1 MIEHGFNGLDTDYF
15 PVLFQ
20 PSNIETRKNFNTL
33 NMKKISI
40 LSFLIISLL
49 MSCGKKKEPK
59 KALIEDDIVA
69 VKLANVS
76 QANSTEVLK
85 ASGLVAS
92 LEEARLSFKTGGI
105 IEKIYVKEGQNVRKG
120 QLLATLNLTEINAQV
135 QQANESVQKS
145 ERDLKRVTNLYR
157 DSVATL
163 EQVQNL
169 TTALSVAKQS
179 LEIASYN
186 QGYSKIY
193 ASANGVIVKKL
204 MNEGELAG
212 PGTPVFFMNA
222 SGANDW
228 VIKVGIADKD
238 WTRLHIGDRA
248 NVKLDAF
255 PETTFTASISNLS
268 QGADINSGLY
278 QAELKLN
285 TQGKKM
291 ATGLFGNAQIMPSV
305 IQKHTSIPIDAV
317 VEGNGDEA
325 FVYVVA
331 DGKARKLPIFLVGIN
346 NTKAFV
352 SVGLA
357 GITQVITDGSAYLVE
372 GSRVRVVK

>member
-1 MIEHGFNGLDTDYF
+1 
-15 PVLFQ
+15 
-20 PSNIETRKNFNTL
+20 
-33 NMKKISI
+33 MKKIFI
-40 LSFLIISLL
+40 LPFVIISLL

-69 VKLANVS
+69 VKLADVS
-76 QANSTEVLK
+76 QANSTEAIN
-85 ASGLVAS
+85 ASGLVTS
-92 LEEARLSFKTGGI
+92 LQEARLSFKTGGI
-105 IEKIYVKEGQNVRKG
+105 IEQIYIKEGQNVRKG

-135 QQANESVQKS
+135 QQATESVNKS
-145 ERDLKRVTNLYR
+145 DRDLKRVTNLYR

-179 LEIASYN
+179 LEIAAYN

-212 PGTPVFFMNA
+212 PGTPIFFMNA

-228 VIKVGIADKD
+228 VLKAGIVDKD

-248 NVKLDAF
+248 TLSLDAF
-255 PETTFTASISNLS
+255 PEVIFSATVSTLS
-268 QGADINSGLY
+268 QGADVNSGLY

-291 ATGLFGNAQIMPSV
+291 ATGLFGKAKIMPSIV
-305 IQKHTSIPIDAV
+305 QKHTSIPIDAV
-317 VEGNGDEA
+317 IEGNGEDA
-325 FVYVVA
+325 FVYSVA
-331 DGKARKLPIFLVGIN
+331 EGKARKMPVKIVGIDN
-346 NTKAFV
+346 NRAFIGR
-352 SVGLA
+352 GLA
-357 GITQVITDGSAYLVE
+357 GVSQVITDGSAYLVD
-372 GSRVRVVK
+372 GSRVRIVK

>member
-1 MIEHGFNGLDTDYF
+1 
-15 PVLFQ
+15 
-20 PSNIETRKNFNTL
+20 
-33 NMKKISI
+33 
-40 LSFLIISLL
+40 
-49 MSCGKKKEPK
+49 MSCGKKQELK

-69 VKLANVS
+69 VKLVDVAM
-76 QANSTEVLK
+76 ANSTEALK

-92 LEEARLSFKTGGI
+92 LEETRLSFKTGGI
-105 IEKIYVKEGQNVRKG
+105 IEKIYAKEGQNVRKG

-135 QQANESVQKS
+135 QQATESVQKS

-169 TTALSVAKQS
+169 TTTLSVAKQS

-193 ASANGVIVKKL
+193 ASTNGVIVKKL

-228 VIKVGIADKD
+228 AMKVGIADKD
-238 WTRLHIGDRA
+238 WTRLHTGDRA
-248 NVKLDAF
+248 TVILDAF
-255 PETTFTASISNLS
+255 PETTFSAVISNLS
-268 QGADINSGLY
+268 QGADVNSGLY

-291 ATGLFGNAQIMPSV
+291 ATGLFGNAQITPSM

-331 DGKARKLPIFLVGIN
+331 DGKARKMPIKLVGVDN
-346 NTKAFV
+346 VRAFV
-352 SVGLA
+352 ASGLA

-372 GSRVRVVK
+372 GSKVKVVK

>member
-1 MIEHGFNGLDTDYF
+1 
-15 PVLFQ
+15 
-20 PSNIETRKNFNTL
+20 
-33 NMKKISI
+33 MKKISI
-40 LSFLIISLL
+40 LFLILSLF
-49 MSCGKKKEPK
+49 MSCGNNKELK

-69 VKLANVS
+69 VKLADVS
-76 QANSTEVLK
+76 QSNSTEVLK

-135 QQANESVQKS
+135 QQASESVQKS

-169 TTALSVAKQS
+169 TTVLSVAKKS

-186 QGYSKIY
+186 QGYSKIFS
-193 ASANGVIVKKL
+193 SANGVIVRKL

-212 PGTPVFFMNA
+212 PGTTIFFMNA

-228 VIKVGIADKD
+228 VIKIGIADKD

-248 NVKLDAF
+248 SVNLDAF
-255 PETTFTASISNLS
+255 PEKTFSAVVSNLS
-268 QGADINSGLY
+268 QGADVNSGLY

-285 TQGKKM
+285 TQGQKM
-291 ATGLFGNAQIMPSV
+291 ATGLFGNAKISPSV
-305 IQKHTSIPIDAV
+305 IQAHTSIPIDAV

-325 FVYVVA
+325 FVFVINN
-331 DGKARKLPIFLVGIN
+331 GKAHKIPIKLEGVD

-352 SVGLA
+352 GSGLA
-357 GITQVITDGSAYLVE
+357 GVTQVITDGSAYLVE
-372 GSRVRVVK
+372 GSLVRVVK

>member
-1 MIEHGFNGLDTDYF
+1 
-15 PVLFQ
+15 
-20 PSNIETRKNFNTL
+20 
-33 NMKKISI
+33 
-40 LSFLIISLL
+40 
-49 MSCGKKKEPK
+49 MSCGKKKETK
-59 KALIEDDIVA
+59 RALIEDDIVA
-69 VKLANVS
+69 VKLVEVS
-76 QANSTEVLK
+76 QANSTEPLK

-92 LEEARLSFKTGGI
+92 LQEARLSFKTGGI
-105 IEKIYVKEGQNVRKG
+105 IEKIYVKEGQNVSKG

-135 QQANESVQKS
+135 QQATESVQKS

-193 ASANGVIVKKL
+193 ASANGVIVRKL

-228 VIKVGIADKD
+228 VVKVGIADKD

-248 NVKLDAF
+248 SVQLDAF
-255 PETTFTASISNLS
+255 PETIFSASVNNLS
-268 QGADINSGLY
+268 QGADQNSGLY

-285 TQGKKM
+285 TQGRKM
-291 ATGLFGNAQIMPSV
+291 ATGLFGNAQIIPSV
-305 IQKHTSIPIDAV
+305 IQKHTSIPIEAV
-317 VEGNGDEA
+317 VEGNRDDA

-331 DGKARKLPIFLVGIN
+331 DGKARKMPIKLVGID
-346 NTKAFV
+346 NTRAFV
-352 SVGLA
+352 GTGLA

-372 GSRVRVVK
+372 GSKVKIVK

>member
-1 MIEHGFNGLDTDYF
+1 
-15 PVLFQ
+15 
-20 PSNIETRKNFNTL
+20 
-33 NMKKISI
+33 MKKIAI
-40 LSFLIISLL
+40 LSLL
-49 MSCGKKKEPK
+49 LTALLASCGKKKEPK
-59 KALIEDDIVA
+59 KALIEDDIIA
-69 VKLANVS
+69 VKLADVS
-76 QANSTEVLK
+76 QANSTDALK

-135 QQANESVQKS
+135 QQATESVQKA

-238 WTRLHIGDRA
+238 WTRLRTGDRA
-248 NVKLDAF
+248 TVRLDAF
-255 PETTFTASISNLS
+255 PETVFTASVSNLS
-268 QGADINSGLY
+268 QGADQNSGLY

-291 ATGLFGNAQIMPSV
+291 ATGLFGNAEIMPYF
-305 IQKHTSIPIDAV
+305 IQKHTSVPIDAI
-317 VEGNGDEA
+317 VEGNGDDA
-325 FVYVVA
+325 FIYVVA
-331 DGKARKLPIFLVGIN
+331 EGKARKMSVKIVGID
-346 NTKAFV
+346 NTRAFIG
-352 SVGLA
+352 SGLG
-357 GITQVITDGSAYLVE
+357 GINQVITDGSAYLVE
-372 GSRVRVVK
+372 GSKVKVVK

>member
-1 MIEHGFNGLDTDYF
+1 
-15 PVLFQ
+15 
-20 PSNIETRKNFNTL
+20 
-33 NMKKISI
+33 MKKISI

-69 VKLANVS
+69 VKLADVS
-76 QANSTEVLK
+76 QANSTDALK

-105 IEKIYVKEGQNVRKG
+105 IEKIYVKEGQNVSKG

-135 QQANESVQKS
+135 QQATESVQKS

-169 TTALSVAKQS
+169 TTALSVARQS

-193 ASANGVIVKKL
+193 SSANGVIVKKL

-212 PGTPVFFMNA
+212 PGMPIFFMNA

-228 VIKVGIADKD
+228 VMKVGIADKD

-248 NVKLDAF
+248 TVRLDAF
-255 PETTFTASISNLS
+255 PEITFTALVSNLS

-291 ATGLFGNAQIMPSV
+291 ATGLFGNTQIMPSV

-331 DGKARKLPIFLVGIN
+331 EGKARKMPIKLVGID
-346 NTKAFV
+346 NTRAFV
-352 SVGLA
+352 ASGLA

-372 GSRVRVVK
+372 GSKVKVVK

>member
-1 MIEHGFNGLDTDYF
+1 
-15 PVLFQ
+15 
-20 PSNIETRKNFNTL
+20 
-33 NMKKISI
+33 MKKISL
-40 LSFLIISLL
+40 LSFLILSLL
-49 MSCGKKKEPK
+49 MSCGKKKETK

-69 VKLANVS
+69 VKLVEVS
-76 QANSTEVLK
+76 QANSTEPLK

-92 LEEARLSFKTGGI
+92 LQEARLSFKTGGI
-105 IEKIYVKEGQNVRKG
+105 IEKIYVKEGQNVSKG

-135 QQANESVQKS
+135 QQATESVQKS

-193 ASANGVIVKKL
+193 ASANGVIVRKL

-228 VIKVGIADKD
+228 VVKVGIADKD

-248 NVKLDAF
+248 SVQLDAF
-255 PETTFTASISNLS
+255 PETIFSASVNNLS
-268 QGADINSGLY
+268 QGADQNSGLY

-285 TQGKKM
+285 TQGRKM
-291 ATGLFGNAQIMPSV
+291 ATGLFGNAQIIPSV
-305 IQKHTSIPIDAV
+305 IQKHTSIPIEAV
-317 VEGNGDEA
+317 VEGNRDDA

-331 DGKARKLPIFLVGIN
+331 DGKARKMPIKLVGID
-346 NTKAFV
+346 NTRAFV
-352 SVGLA
+352 GTGLA

-372 GSRVRVVK
+372 GSKVKVVK

>member
-1 MIEHGFNGLDTDYF
+1 
-15 PVLFQ
+15 
-20 PSNIETRKNFNTL
+20 
-33 NMKKISI
+33 
-40 LSFLIISLL
+40 
-49 MSCGKKKEPK
+49 MSCGKKRETK

-69 VKLANVS
+69 VKLADVS

-105 IEKIYVKEGQNVRKG
+105 IERIYVKEGQNVRKG

-135 QQANESVQKS
+135 QQANENVQKS
-145 ERDLKRVTNLYR
+145 ERDLKRLTNLYR

-169 TTALSVAKQS
+169 TTALNVTKQF
-179 LEIASYN
+179 LEIATYN

-193 ASANGVIVKKL
+193 ASTNGVIVKKL

-212 PGTPVFFMNA
+212 PGAPVFFMNA

-228 VIKVGIADKD
+228 VMKVGIADKD

-248 NVKLDAF
+248 SVKLDAF
-255 PETTFTASISNLS
+255 PEITFTASVSNLS
-268 QGADINSGLY
+268 QGPDVNSGLY

-285 TQGKKM
+285 IQGKKI
-291 ATGLFGNAQIMPSV
+291 ATGLFGNAQIIPSIV
-305 IQKHTSIPIDAV
+305 KKYISIPIDAI

-331 DGKARKLPIFLVGIN
+331 DGKARKMPILLVGID
-346 NTKAFV
+346 NTKAFIG
-352 SVGLA
+352 SGLA

-372 GSRVRVVK
+372 GNRVRVVR

>member
-1 MIEHGFNGLDTDYF
+1 
-15 PVLFQ
+15 
-20 PSNIETRKNFNTL
+20 
-33 NMKKISI
+33 
-40 LSFLIISLL
+40 
-49 MSCGKKKEPK
+49 MSCGEKKETK
-59 KALIEDDIVA
+59 KALIEDDIVT
-69 VKLANVS
+69 VKLVNVS
-76 QANSTEVLK
+76 QANSTEALK

-92 LEEARLSFKTGGI
+92 LEETRLSFKTGGI

-135 QQANESVQKS
+135 QQASESVQKS

-169 TTALSVAKQS
+169 TTVLSMAKQS

-193 ASANGVIVKKL
+193 ASTNGVIVRKL

-228 VIKVGIADKD
+228 VMKVGIADKD
-238 WTRLHIGDRA
+238 WTRLHTGDRA
-248 NVKLDAF
+248 SVSLDAF
-255 PETTFTASISNLS
+255 PKTIFSAVVSNLS
-268 QGADINSGLY
+268 QGADVSSGLY
-278 QAELKLN
+278 QAELKLS

-291 ATGLFGNAQIMPSV
+291 ATGLFGNAQIMPTV
-305 IQKHTSIPIDAV
+305 IQKYTSIPIDAL

-331 DGKARKLPIFLVGIN
+331 DGKARKMPISLVGID
-346 NTKAFV
+346 NTTAFV
-352 SVGLA
+352 GGGLA
-357 GITQVITDGSAYLVE
+357 GITQVITDGSAYLVD
-372 GSRVRVVK
+372 GSLVKVVK

>member
-1 MIEHGFNGLDTDYF
+1 MSNSHTTNGHGLDKALPCLYKTGADS
-15 PVLFQ
+15 PKI
-20 PSNIETRKNFNTL
+20 NL
-33 NMKKISI
+33 NMKKIFI
-40 LSFLIISLL
+40 IPVLIASLL
-49 MSCGKKKEPK
+49 VSCGKKKEIK

-69 VKLANVS
+69 VKLADVS
-76 QANSTEVLK
+76 QANSTEAIN
-85 ASGLVAS
+85 ASGLVTS
-92 LEEARLSFKTGGI
+92 LREARLSFKTGGI
-105 IEKIYVKEGQNVRKG
+105 IEKIYVKEGQNVSKG

-135 QQANESVQKS
+135 QQANESVDKS

-179 LEIASYN
+179 LEIAHYN

-193 ASANGVIVKKL
+193 ASNNGVIVKKL

-222 SGANDW
+222 TGANDW
-228 VIKVGIADKD
+228 VLKAGIADKD

-248 NVKLDAF
+248 TLNLDAF
-255 PETTFTASISNLS
+255 PDITFSATVSTLS
-268 QGADINSGLY
+268 QGADVNSGLY
-278 QAELKLN
+278 QAELKMN

-291 ATGLFGNAQIMPSV
+291 ATGLFGKAQIMPSIV
-305 IQKHTSIPIDAV
+305 QKHTSITIDAV
-317 VEGNGDEA
+317 VEGNGEDA

-331 DGKARKLPIFLVGIN
+331 EGKARKMPVKIVGIDN
-346 NTKAFV
+346 SRAFIG
-352 SVGLA
+352 SGLA
-357 GITQVITDGSAYLVE
+357 GISQVITDGSAYLVD

>member
-1 MIEHGFNGLDTDYF
+1 MK
-15 PVLFQ
+15 
-20 PSNIETRKNFNTL
+20 NIS
-33 NMKKISI
+33 MY
-40 LSFLIISLL
+40 SFLIISLL
-49 MSCGKKKEPK
+49 VSCGKKQETK

-69 VKLANVS
+69 VKLADVS

-105 IEKIYVKEGQNVRKG
+105 IERIYVKEGQNVRKG

-135 QQANESVQKS
+135 QQANENVQKS
-145 ERDLKRVTNLYR
+145 ERDLKRLTNLYR

-169 TTALSVAKQS
+169 TTALNVTKQF
-179 LEIASYN
+179 LEIATYN

-193 ASANGVIVKKL
+193 ASTNGVIVKKL

-212 PGTPVFFMNA
+212 PGAPVFFMNA

-228 VIKVGIADKD
+228 VMKVGIADKD

-248 NVKLDAF
+248 SVKLDAF
-255 PETTFTASISNLS
+255 PEITFTASVSNLS
-268 QGADINSGLY
+268 QGPDVNSGLY

-285 TQGKKM
+285 IQGKKI
-291 ATGLFGNAQIMPSV
+291 ATGLFGNAQIIPSIV
-305 IQKHTSIPIDAV
+305 KKYISIPIDAI

-331 DGKARKLPIFLVGIN
+331 DGKARKMPILLVGID
-346 NTKAFV
+346 NTKAFIG
-352 SVGLA
+352 SGLA

-372 GSRVRVVK
+372 GNRVRVVR

>member
-1 MIEHGFNGLDTDYF
+1 MLIFKSLELIK
-15 PVLFQ
+15 
-20 PSNIETRKNFNTL
+20 S
-33 NMKKISI
+33 MKKNS
-40 LSFLIISLL
+40 LLFFLIISLF
-49 MSCGKKKEPK
+49 MSCGKKKELT

-69 VKLANVS
+69 VRLANVS
-76 QANSTEVLK
+76 QANSTETLK

-135 QQANESVQKS
+135 QQATESVQKS

-169 TTALSVAKQS
+169 TTSLNLVKQS

-204 MNEGELAG
+204 MNEGELASSG
-212 PGTPVFFMNA
+212 IPVFFMNA
-222 SGANDW
+222 SGVNDW

-238 WTRLHIGDRA
+238 WTRLHTGDRA
-248 NVKLDAF
+248 TVSLDAF
-255 PETTFTASISNLS
+255 PTIIFTALVSNLS
-268 QGADINSGLY
+268 QGADQNSGLY

-291 ATGLFGNAQIMPSV
+291 ATGLFGNAQITPSV
-305 IQKHTSIPIDAV
+305 VQKHTSIPIDAV

-325 FVYVVA
+325 FVYIVEN
-331 DGKARKLPIFLVGIN
+331 GKARKMPIKLVGID
-346 NTKAFV
+346 NTTAFV
-352 SVGLA
+352 ASGLA

-372 GSRVRVVK
+372 GSLVKVVK

>member
-1 MIEHGFNGLDTDYF
+1 
-15 PVLFQ
+15 
-20 PSNIETRKNFNTL
+20 
-33 NMKKISI
+33 MKKIFIPLFLI
-40 LSFLIISLL
+40 LSLL
-49 MSCGKKKEPK
+49 ASCGKKKEAK
-59 KALIEDDIVA
+59 KALIEDDIIA
-69 VKLANVS
+69 VKLADVS
-76 QANSTEVLK
+76 HANSTEAVK
-85 ASGLVAS
+85 ASGLVGS
-92 LEEARLSFKTGGI
+92 LQEARLSFKTGGI
-105 IEKIYVKEGQNVRKG
+105 IEKIFVKEGQSVRKG

-135 QQANESVQKS
+135 QQANESVQKA

-179 LEIASYN
+179 LQIASYN

-193 ASANGVIVKKL
+193 ASSNGVIVKKL

-228 VIKVGIADKD
+228 VIKVGVADKD
-238 WTRLHIGDRA
+238 WTRLRMGDRA
-248 NVKLDAF
+248 TVTLDAF
-255 PETTFTASISNLS
+255 PEQIFTAIVSNLS
-268 QGADINSGLY
+268 QGADQSSGLY

-291 ATGLFGNAQIMPSV
+291 ATGLFGNAQITPSV
-305 IQKHTSIPIDAV
+305 IQKHTSIPIEAI

-325 FVYVVA
+325 SVYVVEN
-331 DGKARKLPIFLVGIN
+331 GKARKLPVQLAGVD
-346 NTKAFV
+346 NTRAFV
-352 SVGLA
+352 TSGLA
-357 GITQVITDGSAYLVE
+357 GISQVITDGSAYLVE
-372 GSRVRVVK
+372 GSKVKVIK

>member
-1 MIEHGFNGLDTDYF
+1 
-15 PVLFQ
+15 
-20 PSNIETRKNFNTL
+20 
-33 NMKKISI
+33 MKKIAI
-40 LSFLIISLL
+40 LSLL
-49 MSCGKKKEPK
+49 LTALLASCGKKKEPK
-59 KALIEDDIVA
+59 KALIEDDIIA
-69 VKLANVS
+69 VKLADVS
-76 QANSTEVLK
+76 QANSTDALK

-135 QQANESVQKS
+135 QQATESVQKA

-212 PGTPVFFMNA
+212 PSTPVFFMNA

-238 WTRLHIGDRA
+238 WTRLRTGDRA
-248 NVKLDAF
+248 TVRLDAF
-255 PETTFTASISNLS
+255 PETVFTASVSNLS
-268 QGADINSGLY
+268 QGADQNSGLY

-291 ATGLFGNAQIMPSV
+291 ATGLFGNAEIMPSF
-305 IQKHTSIPIDAV
+305 IQKHTSVPIDAI
-317 VEGNGDEA
+317 VEGNGDDA
-325 FVYVVA
+325 FIYVVA
-331 DGKARKLPIFLVGIN
+331 EGKARKMSVKIVGID
-346 NTKAFV
+346 NTRAFIG
-352 SVGLA
+352 SGLG
-357 GITQVITDGSAYLVE
+357 GINQVITDGSAYLVE
-372 GSRVRVVK
+372 GSKVKVVK

>member
-1 MIEHGFNGLDTDYF
+1 
-15 PVLFQ
+15 
-20 PSNIETRKNFNTL
+20 
-33 NMKKISI
+33 MKKIFIPS
-40 LSFLIISLL
+40 LIVISLL
-49 MSCGKKKEPK
+49 VCCGKKKEPK

-69 VKLANVS
+69 VKLVDVS
-76 QANSTEVLK
+76 QANSTEVINT
-85 ASGLVAS
+85 SGLVNS
-92 LEEARLSFKTGGI
+92 LQEARLSFKTGGI
-105 IEKIYVKEGQNVRKG
+105 IEKIYAKEGQNVRKG

-135 QQANESVQKS
+135 QQATESVNKS
-145 ERDLKRVTNLYR
+145 QRDLKRVTNLYR

-179 LEIASYN
+179 LEIAAYN

-228 VIKVGIADKD
+228 VLKVGIADKD
-238 WTRLHIGDRA
+238 WTRLHISDRA
-248 NVKLDAF
+248 TLQLDAF
-255 PETTFTASISNLS
+255 PDLIFSATVSTLS
-268 QGADINSGLY
+268 QGADVSSGLY

-291 ATGLFGNAQIMPSV
+291 ATGLFGKAQIMPSV
-305 IQKHTSIPIDAV
+305 VQKHTSITIDAI
-317 VEGNGDEA
+317 VEGNGEDA

-331 DGKARKLPIFLVGIN
+331 EGKAHKMPVKIVGIDN
-346 NTKAFV
+346 SRAFI
-352 SVGLA
+352 SSGLA
-357 GITQVITDGSAYLVE
+357 GISQVITDGSAYLVD
-372 GSRVRVVK
+372 GCKVRVIK